1 MLYEDNIQ
9 PKDEAARSLRT
20 QSHSNYGIAK
30 HTRHAAY
37 SHYTQRIYSTTWHR
51 SKGNPSQPNNGH
63 LDVQVHL
70 KIQVIRH

>member
-1 MLYEDNIQ
+1 MQYEDNIQ

-51 SKGNPSQPNNGH
+51 SKGNPS
-63 LDVQVHL
+63 
-70 KIQVIRH
+70 